1 MLLYFGY
8 YRFMNEF
15 GIMREVVSDLK
26 AKKLIEIDNRMIE
39 AENAKHEELEVIS
52 ETAKKATKAKKK

>member
-1 MLLYFGY
+1 MS
-8 YRFMNEF
+8 EF

-52 ETAKKATKAKKK
+52 ETAKKSTLKAKKK